1 MRRFVHSHLSLRR
14 ASSSLRRL
22 ANVSPKRGKVAMF
35 HVGRSGSTVLA
46 RMLGKHSQLRW
57 GHELFDKVES
67 STPGFRPTP
76 RWVRSVIEVAV
87 HERRCGYFGF
97 ETKATQFGPHCI
109 SMSVEEYVSL
119 LQELGFRRFIVL
131 TRNNLLRVVVSGI
144 VGMQSGRY
152 HSDSRLSVPTR
163 VTVDPDAPWGAW
175 APSLTGFLDYYLDYY
190 AEFDGPL
197 AHQQRLDLNYEADI
211 ESDPAVGYGK
221 VCRFLDIEP
230 ETLDIPL
237 GRTNPFS
244 IEEMVINYDEVSDA
258 LRGTRF
264 EWMLTA

>member
-1 MRRFVHSHLSLRR
+1 
-14 ASSSLRRL
+14 
-22 ANVSPKRGKVAMF
+22 
-35 HVGRSGSTVLA
+35 
-46 RMLGKHSQLRW
+46 MLGQHLQVHW
-57 GHELFDKVES
+57 GDELFHRVEAK
-67 STPGFRPTP
+67 TPGFRPTP

-97 ETKATQFGPHCI
+97 ETIATHFGPHCI
-109 SMSVEEYVSL
+109 DMSVEEYVSIL
-119 LQELGFRRFIVL
+119 KELGFCHFIVL
-131 TRNNLLRVVVSGI
+131 TRRNLLRVVISGLI
-144 VGMQSGRY
+144 AEHSGKW
-152 HSDSRLSVPTR
+152 HSASGPSGLTR
-163 VTVDPDAPWGAW
+163 VTVDPGAPWGAW
-175 APSLTGFLDYYLDYY
+175 APSLTGILEYYLNYY

-197 AHQQRLDLNYEADI
+197 AHERRLDLNYEADI
-211 ESDPAVGYGK
+211 ESDPVVGYRK

-230 ETLDIPL
+230 ETLAIPL